1 MRLELKVLLV
11 IKKNIRLLNNRRT
24 DICDSDSLELSRF
37 PRQSVVGPKLMNDKI
52 NYVLENNHAIPQP
65 GF

>member
-11 IKKNIRLLNNRRT
+11 IKKNIRLLNNLRS
-24 DICDSDSLELSRF
+24 DICDSDSLELSRV

-52 NYVLENNHAIPQP
+52 NYVLENNHAIQP
-65 GF
+65 GY